1 MIKVRNLFKS
11 YGNVQILKDVSL
23 DIYDGEVVSI
33 IGKSG
38 SGKTTLL
45 RCLNLLV
52 EPETGFILFDGVE
65 ITSPGININD
75 IRANEEWF
83 FKVLIYLII

>member
-65 ITSPGININD
+65 ITSPKINIRHKGEDGNG
-75 IRANEEWF
+75 F
-83 FKVLIYLII
+83 SKF